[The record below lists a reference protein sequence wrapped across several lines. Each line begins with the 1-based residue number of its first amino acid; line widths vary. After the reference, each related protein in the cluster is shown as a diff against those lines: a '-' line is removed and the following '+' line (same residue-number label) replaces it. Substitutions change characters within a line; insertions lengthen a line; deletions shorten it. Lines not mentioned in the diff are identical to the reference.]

1 MRSPGEITAILP
13 SGANL
18 FRAVIGVDSN
28 DVGYYS
34 NTGRGSVVAS
44 VEVGGREI
52 YQSPVLH
59 EGMKGIPISLN
70 LGGAPDVRCG

>member
-1 MRSPGEITAILP
+1 MDRRYDGGLAMRSPGEITAILP

-34 NTGRGSVVAS
+34 NAGRGSVVAS
-44 VEVGGREI
+44 VESATGD
-52 YQSPVLH
+52 L
-59 EGMKGIPISLN
+59 
-70 LGGAPDVRCG
+70 